1 MRTTLIVL
9 RPLLLEDDLGL
20 LHRLEDL
27 FVSALV
33 RPLSVETL
41 ALPVLPKTSGSVVQS
56 LCSQVRCHIQRQ
68 IAALAPGGDYL
79 FATIHNISPE
89 TLWEDVMAVFRAAI
103 DSS

>member
-1 MRTTLIVL
+1 VRTTLIVL

-41 ALPVLPKTSGSVVQS
+41 AAPVLQELPGPMYRVF
-56 LCSQVRCHIQRQ
+56 
-68 IAALAPGGDYL
+68 AARLD
-79 FATIHNISPE
+79 ATYS
-89 TLWEDVMAVFRAAI
+89 AA
-103 DSS
+103 